1 MKTITKVCNAIT
13 AALSYVGMAVICG
26 MVLMVFVDVILRKFL
41 SISLIG
47 VTEMTQML
55 WICMVLGWGK
65 SVEGNDNLRIDMLVD
80 CFPKKAQ
87 HVIDIIVCAFMIAI
101 CALTAWRVFQNAM
114 YNMDKGVYYSL
125 LNIQTWPFITVIS
138 VGYIG
143 GCLGLVAKIIRHIN
157 ALTGNEPAEG
167 KEAQA

>member
-1 MKTITKVCNAIT
+1 MKAITKVCNAIT
-13 AALSYVGMAVICG
+13 HAMSWVGIIMIAV
-26 MVLMVFVDVILRKFL
+26 MVVMVFVDVILRKFL

-87 HVIDIIVCAFMIAI
+87 HIIDIIVCIAMIAV
-101 CALTAWRVFQNAM
+101 CVLTSWRVFENAM
-114 YNMDKGVYYSL
+114 YNMDKGVYFGL
-125 LNIQTWPFITVIS
+125 LGVQTWPFIVIIS
-138 VGYIG
+138 IGYIC
-143 GCLGLVAKIIRHIN
+143 GCIGLIAKIIRHIN
-157 ALTGNEPAEG
+157 ALTGKESDEG

>member
-1 MKTITKVCNAIT
+1 MKTITKVCSGITNAMSWVGIVMI
-13 AALSYVGMAVICG
+13 AA
-26 MVLMVFVDVILRKFL
+26 MVVMVFVDVILRKFL

-87 HVIDIIVCAFMIAI
+87 HIIDIIVCLVMIAV
-101 CALTAWRVFQNAM
+101 CVLTAWRVWENAL
-114 YNMDKGVYYSL
+114 YNMDKGVYFGL
-125 LNIQTWPFITVIS
+125 LGIQTWPFITVIS
-138 VGYIG
+138 VGYLS
-143 GCLGLVAKIIRHIN
+143 GCVGLVAKIIRHVN
-157 ALTGNEPAEG
+157 ALMGNEPAEG
-167 KEAQA
+167 KEVQA